1 MLQLRLT
8 QHAVGEDRH
17 RVEISLEGDGAR
29 RTAEATFSFRLS
41 PQDEEG
47 MRWYLEDFL
56 QYPQAPAPMIA
67 RRPEVRGL
75 SQEEGIVLLDRAA
88 EMGLLTSHG
97 GGYYGIHPALP
108 WFFKGLFERCYRSE
122 GLAAVRAFVAMS
134 SLPSGLRRQ
143 IFSTLASW
151 RGSTVGGIR

>member
-17 RVEISLEGDGAR
+17 RVEISLEGDGPR
-29 RTAEATFSFRLS
+29 RMAEATFSFHLS

-67 RRPEVRGL
+67 QRI
-75 SQEEGIVLLDRAA
+75 EGRMA
-88 EMGLLTSHG
+88 EMGTELFQAVFQANEDARNVWGRARERLPQTRIEIITGVAEAATIPWELL
-97 GGYYGIHPALP
+97 
-108 WFFKGLFERCYRSE
+108 R
-122 GLAAVRAFVAMS
+122 
-134 SLPSGLRRQ
+134 
-143 IFSTLASW
+143 
-151 RGSTVGGIR
+151 